1 MSRVLVI
8 GASGS
13 LGSVVAEQLSQK
25 NQVTGT
31 YCSRQPMMKSDRV
44 EYRQL
49 DITDKTAFEKMDTD
63 YDCVVLVS
71 GAMPATMPGYVPQR
85 YIDVNITGTLNTLE
99 FCRQT
104 KIPKLIFIM
113 TFSDVSGAFY
123 SGVPIST
130 EQSRTLVMTGDHAVY
145 GISKATAC
153 DLIEHYHQEYGLQT
167 IVFRIPTVYCADDNV
182 DFYVDGVKRT
192 KAYVKMIRSVVQ
204 HKKIEIWGNPEHAKD
219 IPYVKD
225 FSRLIE
231 LAVSSKTAQGL
242 YNAGTGSPVTLE
254 QLVNEI
260 IQVFAGE
267 ETVEK
272 TYRPEMASQP
282 NFTFDMSKT
291 EADFGYQP
299 QYDLRSMLMD
309 IRDSVDPAVWLTSDL

>member
-31 YCSRQPMMKSDRV
+31 YCSREPTIKIDKV
-44 EYRQL
+44 EYKQL
-49 DITDKTAFEKMDTD
+49 NITDKKAFEGLGKGF
-63 YDCVVLVS
+63 DCVVLVS
-71 GAMPATMPGYVPQR
+71 GAMPATMSGYEPQT

-99 FCRQT
+99 FCRQRN
-104 KIPKLIFIM
+104 IPKLIFIM
-113 TFSDVSGAFY
+113 TFSDVSDSFY
-123 SGVPIST
+123 SGLPITT
-130 EQSRTLVMTGDHAVY
+130 EQPRKLAMTGDHAVY

-153 DLIEHYHQEYGLQT
+153 DLIEHYHQEYDLQT
-167 IVFRIPTVYCADDNV
+167 ILFRIPTVYCADDNV

-204 HKKIEIWGNPEHAKD
+204 HKKIEIWGNPENAKD
-219 IPYVKD
+219 MPYVKD

-267 ETVEK
+267 EPVEK
-272 TYRPEMASQP
+272 TYRSEMASQP

-309 IRDSVDPAVWLTSDL
+309 IRDSVDSAVWLTSDL